1 MFSPACLG
9 RRESYFREEAPGVNI
24 LFDEEQLRKLT
35 ANLKIL
41 TGLPANILDPEGQ
54 IGRAHV

>member
-41 TGLPANILDPEGQ
+41 DRKSTRLNSS
-54 IGRAHV
+54 H